1 MKIVSIPT
9 RSDVDWE
16 IDEDGMVTII
26 HEKLLG
32 RLEGWIVKLFKA
44 PSTLRRPLD
53 EMNSYLWILMDGKN
67 TLEQIIVSLD
77 SRFSEKIDP
86 VYERV
91 TKSIH
96 IFIDLGL
103 AQIVD
108 DPTEITW
115 ETEPRHC

>member
-1 MKIVSIPT
+1 MVCIPT

-16 IDEDGMVTII
+16 VDDNGLVTICQEKNLSRLEWWI
-26 HEKLLG
+26 AKLL
-32 RLEGWIVKLFKA
+32 KA

-53 EMNSYLWILMDGKN
+53 EMNSCLWLLMDGKN
-67 TLEQIIVSLD
+67 SLEQIIVSLD

-91 TKSIH
+91 SKSIL
-96 IFIDLGL
+96 IFIELGF

-108 DPTEITW
+108 DPTEVTW
-115 ETEPRHC
+115 ET